1 MNKTPKQ
8 IIEEIRNEFDYE
20 IYDGETAT
28 EEILSEIIGKAVE
41 WYDTDYDDGIDDD
54 ESEDSYVMKSCFSTK
69 DNEYVIRIYYGDVTE
84 KIGCVDVCYKPRN

>member
-1 MNKTPKQ
+1 MNKTPEQ
-8 IIEEIRNEFDYE
+8 IEREIRNEFIFE

-28 EEILSEIIGKAVE
+28 EEILTEIIGKAVE

-69 DNEYVIRIYYGDVTE
+69 DNEYVIRFYYGDVTD
-84 KIGCVDVCYKPRN
+84 KIGCVDVFHNPRN